1 MPLYEYKA
9 KNAEDKIFEGKNKF
23 SSKESLAEQ
32 LEQRG
37 YILVEVKELNA
48 FTDISQI
55 GIFKKKVKVKDLA
68 ILCRQFSIILEAGVP
83 IATALDVLREQTTNP
98 TLKECVSDIYEDI
111 QKGIALSVSMKKHTG
126 IFPEI
131 LIYMVEAGELSGM
144 LDKTF
149 KRMAE
154 HFEKENRLHHKI
166 KSAMTYPVIVLS
178 VAVSVIFI
186 LMVKVVPAFS
196 DILNSFNVEMPVFTR
211 VLINISSFFKS
222 FWWLLLGIIIALV
235 IGIGRFRKSDSGRRF
250 FGNLAIKLPILKN
263 VTKNII
269 TARFA
274 RTMGTLMASGVLII
288 QSLEVVQK
296 LLGNKIIEEKIAI
309 VIEDIKQGKGL
320 TQPLAAMKY
329 FSPMMVSMI
338 RIGEESGN
346 LDYSLDKS
354 ADFFDEEVETSIQQ
368 LTSLVEPIIVIFLAI
383 IVAFVILSVL
393 YPMMS
398 IYQNMS
404 V

>member
-83 IATALDVLREQTTNP
+83 IATALDVLREQITNP

-166 KSAMTYPVIVLS
+166 KSALTYPVIVLV
-178 VAVSVIFI
+178 VAV
-186 LMVKVVPAFS
+186 
-196 DILNSFNVEMPVFTR
+196 VE
-211 VLINISSFFKS
+211 
-222 FWWLLLGIIIALV
+222 
-235 IGIGRFRKSDSGRRF
+235 
-250 FGNLAIKLPILKN
+250 
-263 VTKNII
+263 
-269 TARFA
+269 
-274 RTMGTLMASGVLII
+274 
-288 QSLEVVQK
+288 
-296 LLGNKIIEEKIAI
+296 
-309 VIEDIKQGKGL
+309 
-320 TQPLAAMKY
+320 Y
-329 FSPMMVSMI
+329 
-338 RIGEESGN
+338 
-346 LDYSLDKS
+346 
-354 ADFFDEEVETSIQQ
+354 
-368 LTSLVEPIIVIFLAI
+368 
-383 IVAFVILSVL
+383 LS
-393 YPMMS
+393 
-398 IYQNMS
+398 
-404 V
+404 